1 MKRRVFFF
9 LIAAFFSLPMMA
21 GCAPAPVDEHD
32 LEKVNFYAQSAGA
45 EPIGLDAAEEMNECF
60 YKQAATGDVKTS
72 WELVV
77 DYVVNANSEEPEPL
91 DYAFE
96 FDGESYALANDNT
109 WERIGE
115 D

>member
-1 MKRRVFFF
+1 MKRRVFLCLMVV
-9 LIAAFFSLPMMA
+9 LIPVLMMA
-21 GCAPAPVDEHD
+21 GCAPAPVDEHE

-45 EPIGLDAAEEMNECF
+45 DPIDIDVAEEMNDCF

-77 DYVVNANSEEPEPL
+77 DYVINANSEEPETL
-91 DYAFE
+91 DYAIE
-96 FDGESYALANDNT
+96 FDGTAYKMADENT

-115 D
+115 

>member
-1 MKRRVFFF
+1 MRRRMVFF
-9 LIAAFFSLPMMA
+9 LIAALFSLPMIA
-21 GCAPAPVDEHD
+21 GCAPEPVDEHD

-45 EPIGLDAAEEMNECF
+45 EPIDLGVAKEMNDCF
-60 YKQAATGDVKTS
+60 YKQTATGDVKTS

-91 DYAFE
+91 DYAIE
-96 FDGESYALANDNT
+96 FKGVDYTVSDNNT
-109 WERIGE
+109 WEEIS